1 MQRQKVNGKR
11 PCWIKTFTAL
21 WMAQLIYFLQG
32 LKSLIYIDST
42 PFTDEREKR
51 PWMSHW
57 PLGKRTL
64 WSCRTDLGHFLRLG
78 LNCASTRFYVK
89 TSGLCVFQSEPTFFV
104 LNSRK
109 VKTLTPMTTNKLLTP
124 YLSVHVRDLKR
135 YIKLIAKAWI
145 CLHGHKHWRQEDVR

>member
-11 PCWIKTFTAL
+11 PCWIKTFTVL

-57 PLGKRTL
+57 KRTL
-64 WSCRTDLGHFLRLG
+64 WSFCMDLGHFLRFG
-78 LNCASTRFYVK
+78 LNCASTCFYVK
-89 TSGLCVFQSEPTFFV
+89 TSGLCVFQSHPTFFV

-109 VKTLTPMTTNKLLTP
+109 VKTPTPVTTNKLLTP
-124 YLSVHVRDLKR
+124 CLSVHVSDLER
-135 YIKLIAKAWI
+135 YIKLIAKAGI
-145 CLHGHKHWRQEDVR
+145 RFYAYKHWRQEDVR